1 MCSAPCSSLVVTLNE
16 PSEKRVALLNRGDG
30 AVARV
35 DGISAETLDVL
46 LSGNPSTA
54 EEESRRALM
63 EVGRVMMEVGR
74 VMHVLGVD
82 RVTSTPSGDE
92 VEDLT
97 ALHAQGQRKQRLDT
111 VWKLALL
118 FLQQC
123 FLMFL

>member
-35 DGISAETLDVL
+35 DGISAETLGVL

-63 EVGRVMMEVGR
+63 EVGRVM
-74 VMHVLGVD
+74 HVLDVD

-92 VEDLT
+92 VEALT
-97 ALHAQGQRKQRLDT
+97 ALHAQGQREERLDT